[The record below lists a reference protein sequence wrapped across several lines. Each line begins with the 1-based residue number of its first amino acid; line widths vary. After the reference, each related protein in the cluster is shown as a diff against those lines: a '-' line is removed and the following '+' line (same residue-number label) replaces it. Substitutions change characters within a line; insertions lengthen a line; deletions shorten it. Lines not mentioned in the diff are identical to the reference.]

1 MRNILLTGGGG
12 GIARAIAPL
21 LAAEPFRL
29 LLTTREGNALESFC
43 KENNIQAEVFSADL
57 TLHEDVE
64 ALFDWAE
71 TFGGVDV
78 LINNAGISHA
88 AASWKLTA
96 EEMHRLM
103 EVNFYSAVR
112 CTQLALQGMRV
123 KSYGRIISVS
133 SVVAHKPAFGTS
145 AYTASKS
152 ALEGYMRGVALD
164 VSTQGITA
172 NTIAYGYMNAS
183 SSVTSQNN
191 RRLQKARF
199 LSTSASITLEA
210 LGVKDRHLISH
221 PAELLSSTN
230 LLAALAKL
238 EAPKRFYF
246 SHRNPVPLSF

>member
-12 GIARAIAPL
+12 GIAKAIASL

-29 LLTTREGNALESFC
+29 LLTTRAGNALQSFC
-43 KENNIQAEVFSADL
+43 QENNIQAEVFSADL
-57 TLHEDVE
+57 TLQEDVE

-123 KSYGRIISVS
+123 KGYGRIISVS

-164 VSTQGITA
+164 ISTQGITA
-172 NTIAYGYMNAS
+172 NTIAYGYMNAGMLND
-183 SSVTSQNN
+183 VPQPILDEI
-191 RRLQKARF
+191 RKGIPQDLFGRPDQ
-199 LSTSASITLEA
+199 I
-210 LGVKDRHLISH
+210 V
-221 PAELLSSTN
+221 
-230 LLAALAKL
+230 AALKYL
-238 EAPKRFYF
+238 INSEYTTGQTLHINGGQWMP
-246 SHRNPVPLSF
+246 

>member
-12 GIARAIAPL
+12 GIAKAIAPL
-21 LAAEPFRL
+21 LASEPFRL

-43 KENNIQAEVFSADL
+43 QENNIQAEVFSADL
-57 TLHEDVE
+57 TLQEDVE

-172 NTIAYGYMNAS
+172 NTIAYGYMNAGMLND
-183 SSVTSQNN
+183 VPQPILDEI
-191 RRLQKARF
+191 RKGIPQDHFGRPEQ
-199 LSTSASITLEA
+199 I
-210 LGVKDRHLISH
+210 V
-221 PAELLSSTN
+221 
-230 LLAALAKL
+230 AALKYL
-238 EAPKRFYF
+238 IDSEYTTGQTLHINGGQWMP
-246 SHRNPVPLSF
+246 

>member
-12 GIARAIAPL
+12 GIAKAIAPL

-43 KENNIQAEVFSADL
+43 KKNNIQAEVFSADL
-57 TLHEDVE
+57 TLQEDVE

-172 NTIAYGYMNAS
+172 NTIAYGYMNAGMLND
-183 SSVTSQNN
+183 VPQPILDEI
-191 RRLQKARF
+191 RKGIPQDHFGRPEQ
-199 LSTSASITLEA
+199 I
-210 LGVKDRHLISH
+210 
-221 PAELLSSTN
+221 
-230 LLAALAKL
+230 LAALKYL
-238 EAPKRFYF
+238 IDSEYTTGQTLHINGGQWMP
-246 SHRNPVPLSF
+246 

>member
-88 AASWKLTA
+88 AASWKLSA

-112 CTQLALQGMRV
+112 CTQLALQGMRG

-172 NTIAYGYMNAS
+172 NTIAYGYMNAGMLND
-183 SSVTSQNN
+183 VPQPILDEI
-191 RRLQKARF
+191 RKGIPQDHFGRPEQ
-199 LSTSASITLEA
+199 I
-210 LGVKDRHLISH
+210 V
-221 PAELLSSTN
+221 
-230 LLAALAKL
+230 AALKYL
-238 EAPKRFYF
+238 INSEYTTGQTLHINGGQWMP
-246 SHRNPVPLSF
+246 

>member
-12 GIARAIAPL
+12 GIAKAIAPL

-57 TLHEDVE
+57 TLQEDVE
-64 ALFDWAE
+64 ALFDWAK

-88 AASWKLTA
+88 AASWKLSA

-112 CTQLALQGMRV
+112 CTQLALQGMRL
-123 KSYGRIISVS
+123 KGYGRIISVS

-152 ALEGYMRGVALD
+152 ALEGFMRGVALD

-172 NTIAYGYMNAS
+172 NTIAYGYMNAGMLND
-183 SSVTSQNN
+183 VPQPILDEI
-191 RRLQKARF
+191 RKGIPQDHFGRPEQ
-199 LSTSASITLEA
+199 I
-210 LGVKDRHLISH
+210 V
-221 PAELLSSTN
+221 
-230 LLAALAKL
+230 AALKYL
-238 EAPKRFYF
+238 INSEYTTGQTLHINGGQWMP
-246 SHRNPVPLSF
+246 

>member
-12 GIARAIAPL
+12 GIAKAIAPL
-21 LAAEPFRL
+21 LASEPFRL

-57 TLHEDVE
+57 TLQEDVE

-172 NTIAYGYMNAS
+172 NTIAYGYMNAGMLND
-183 SSVTSQNN
+183 VPQPILDEI
-191 RRLQKARF
+191 RKGIPQDHFGRPEQ
-199 LSTSASITLEA
+199 I
-210 LGVKDRHLISH
+210 V
-221 PAELLSSTN
+221 
-230 LLAALAKL
+230 AALKYL
-238 EAPKRFYF
+238 IDSEYTTGQTLHINGGQWMP
-246 SHRNPVPLSF
+246 

>member
-43 KENNIQAEVFSADL
+43 QENNIQAEVFSADL

-88 AASWKLTA
+88 AASWKLSA

-172 NTIAYGYMNAS
+172 NTIAYGYMNAGMLND
-183 SSVTSQNN
+183 VPQPILDEI
-191 RRLQKARF
+191 RKGIPQDHFGRPEQ
-199 LSTSASITLEA
+199 I
-210 LGVKDRHLISH
+210 V
-221 PAELLSSTN
+221 
-230 LLAALAKL
+230 AALKYL
-238 EAPKRFYF
+238 INSEYTTGQTLHINGGQWMP
-246 SHRNPVPLSF
+246 

>member
-12 GIARAIAPL
+12 GIAKAIAPL

-29 LLTTREGNALESFC
+29 LLTTREGNVLESFC

-57 TLHEDVE
+57 TLQEDVE

-172 NTIAYGYMNAS
+172 NTVAYGYMNAGMLND
-183 SSVTSQNN
+183 VPQPILDEI
-191 RRLQKARF
+191 RKGIPQDHFGRPEQ
-199 LSTSASITLEA
+199 I
-210 LGVKDRHLISH
+210 
-221 PAELLSSTN
+221 
-230 LLAALAKL
+230 LAALKYL
-238 EAPKRFYF
+238 IDSEYTTGQTLHINGGQWMP
-246 SHRNPVPLSF
+246 

>member
-12 GIARAIAPL
+12 GIAKAIAPL

-88 AASWKLTA
+88 AASWKLSA

-172 NTIAYGYMNAS
+172 NTIAYGYMNAGMLND
-183 SSVTSQNN
+183 VPQPILDEI
-191 RRLQKARF
+191 RKGIPQDHFGRPEQ
-199 LSTSASITLEA
+199 I
-210 LGVKDRHLISH
+210 V
-221 PAELLSSTN
+221 
-230 LLAALAKL
+230 AALKYL
-238 EAPKRFYF
+238 INSEYTTGQTLHINGGQWMP
-246 SHRNPVPLSF
+246 

>member
-12 GIARAIAPL
+12 GIAKAIAPL

-29 LLTTREGNALESFC
+29 LLTTRAGNALQSFC
-43 KENNIQAEVFSADL
+43 QENNVQAEVFSADL
-57 TLHEDVE
+57 TLQEDVE

-112 CTQLALQGMRV
+112 CTQLALKGMRV
-123 KSYGRIISVS
+123 KGYGRIISVS

-172 NTIAYGYMNAS
+172 NTIAYGYMNAGMLND
-183 SSVTSQNN
+183 VPQPILDEI
-191 RRLQKARF
+191 RKGIPQDHFGRPEQ
-199 LSTSASITLEA
+199 I
-210 LGVKDRHLISH
+210 V
-221 PAELLSSTN
+221 
-230 LLAALAKL
+230 AALKYL
-238 EAPKRFYF
+238 MDSEYTTGQTLHINGGQWMP
-246 SHRNPVPLSF
+246 

>member
-12 GIARAIAPL
+12 GIAKAIAPL

-172 NTIAYGYMNAS
+172 NTIAYGYMNAGMLND
-183 SSVTSQNN
+183 VPQPILDEI
-191 RRLQKARF
+191 RKGIPQDHFGRPEQ
-199 LSTSASITLEA
+199 I
-210 LGVKDRHLISH
+210 V
-221 PAELLSSTN
+221 
-230 LLAALAKL
+230 AALKYL
-238 EAPKRFYF
+238 INSEYTTGQTLHINGGQWMP
-246 SHRNPVPLSF
+246 

>member
-12 GIARAIAPL
+12 GIAKAIAPL
-21 LAAEPFRL
+21 LAAEPFQL

-43 KENNIQAEVFSADL
+43 QENNIQAEVFSADL
-57 TLHEDVE
+57 TLQEDVE
-64 ALFDWAE
+64 ALFDWAK

-88 AASWKLTA
+88 AASWKLSA

-123 KSYGRIISVS
+123 KGYGRIISVS

-152 ALEGYMRGVALD
+152 ALEGFMRGVALD

-172 NTIAYGYMNAS
+172 NTIAYGYMNAGMLND
-183 SSVTSQNN
+183 VPQPILDEI
-191 RRLQKARF
+191 RKGIPQDHFGRPEQ
-199 LSTSASITLEA
+199 I
-210 LGVKDRHLISH
+210 V
-221 PAELLSSTN
+221 
-230 LLAALAKL
+230 AALKYL
-238 EAPKRFYF
+238 INSEYTTGQTLHINGGQWMP
-246 SHRNPVPLSF
+246 

>member
-12 GIARAIAPL
+12 GIAKAIAPL

-43 KENNIQAEVFSADL
+43 KKNNIQAEVFSADL
-57 TLHEDVE
+57 TLQEDVE

-172 NTIAYGYMNAS
+172 NTIAYGYMNAGMLND
-183 SSVTSQNN
+183 VPQPILDEI
-191 RRLQKARF
+191 RKGIPQDHFGRPEQ
-199 LSTSASITLEA
+199 I
-210 LGVKDRHLISH
+210 V
-221 PAELLSSTN
+221 
-230 LLAALAKL
+230 AALKYL
-238 EAPKRFYF
+238 IDSEYTTGQTLHINGGQWMP
-246 SHRNPVPLSF
+246 

>member
-29 LLTTREGNALESFC
+29 LLTTRGGNALESFC
-43 KENNIQAEVFSADL
+43 QENNIQAEVFSADL
-57 TLHEDVE
+57 TLQEDVE

-88 AASWKLTA
+88 AASWKLSA

-172 NTIAYGYMNAS
+172 NTIAYGYMNAGMLND
-183 SSVTSQNN
+183 VPQPILDEI
-191 RRLQKARF
+191 RKGIPQDHFGRPEQ
-199 LSTSASITLEA
+199 I
-210 LGVKDRHLISH
+210 V
-221 PAELLSSTN
+221 
-230 LLAALAKL
+230 AALKYL
-238 EAPKRFYF
+238 INSEYTTGQTLHINGGQWMP
-246 SHRNPVPLSF
+246 

>member
-12 GIARAIAPL
+12 GIAKAIAPL

-57 TLHEDVE
+57 TLQEDVE

-103 EVNFYSAVR
+103 DVNFYSAVR
-112 CTQLALQGMRV
+112 CTQLALQGMRI

-172 NTIAYGYMNAS
+172 NTIAYGYMNAGMLND
-183 SSVTSQNN
+183 VPQPILDEI
-191 RRLQKARF
+191 RKGIPQDHFGRPEQ
-199 LSTSASITLEA
+199 I
-210 LGVKDRHLISH
+210 V
-221 PAELLSSTN
+221 
-230 LLAALAKL
+230 AALKYL
-238 EAPKRFYF
+238 IDSEYTTGQTLHINGGQWMP
-246 SHRNPVPLSF
+246 

>member
-12 GIARAIAPL
+12 GIAKAIAPL

-57 TLHEDVE
+57 TLQEDVE

-172 NTIAYGYMNAS
+172 NTIAYGYMNAGMLND
-183 SSVTSQNN
+183 VPQPILDEI
-191 RRLQKARF
+191 RKGIPQDHFGRPEQ
-199 LSTSASITLEA
+199 I
-210 LGVKDRHLISH
+210 V
-221 PAELLSSTN
+221 
-230 LLAALAKL
+230 AALKYL
-238 EAPKRFYF
+238 INSEYTTGQTLHINGGQWMP
-246 SHRNPVPLSF
+246 

>member
-12 GIARAIAPL
+12 GIAKAIAPL

-29 LLTTREGNALESFC
+29 LLTTREGNVLESFC

-57 TLHEDVE
+57 TLQEDVE

-103 EVNFYSAVR
+103 DVNFYSAVR

-172 NTIAYGYMNAS
+172 NTIAYGYMNAGMLND
-183 SSVTSQNN
+183 VPQPILDEI
-191 RRLQKARF
+191 RKGIPQDHFGRPEQ
-199 LSTSASITLEA
+199 I
-210 LGVKDRHLISH
+210 
-221 PAELLSSTN
+221 
-230 LLAALAKL
+230 LAALKYL
-238 EAPKRFYF
+238 IDSEYTTGQTLHINGGQWMP
-246 SHRNPVPLSF
+246 

>member
-57 TLHEDVE
+57 TLQEDVE
-64 ALFDWAE
+64 ALFDWAK

-88 AASWKLTA
+88 AASWKLSA

-112 CTQLALQGMRV
+112 CTQLALQGMRL
-123 KSYGRIISVS
+123 KGYGRIISVS

-152 ALEGYMRGVALD
+152 ALEGFMRGVALD

-172 NTIAYGYMNAS
+172 NTIAYGYMNAGMLND
-183 SSVTSQNN
+183 VPQPILDEI
-191 RRLQKARF
+191 RKGIPQDHFGRPEQ
-199 LSTSASITLEA
+199 I
-210 LGVKDRHLISH
+210 V
-221 PAELLSSTN
+221 
-230 LLAALAKL
+230 AALKYL
-238 EAPKRFYF
+238 INSEYTTGQTLHINGGQWMP
-246 SHRNPVPLSF
+246 